1 MKSGSEWG
9 FGANAAPFPTAWQW
23 VQWKQVII
31 SMAVD
36 LFNTSTSF
44 LRIVEEHK
52 FIPPATDWLFAL
64 KVQKTEN

>member
-1 MKSGSEWG
+1 MKSSSEWG

-36 LFNTSTSF
+36 LFNT
-44 LRIVEEHK
+44 
-52 FIPPATDWLFAL
+52 
-64 KVQKTEN
+64 